1 MFLKKYYIIVKWRE
15 ILIMATH
22 SIDLTKSLKLTA
34 PADRAVRFT
43 PYKENFVTTV
53 PAGKSLCLK
62 AKTVGQYFYYVKQG
76 FVEGESGDIVINVPA
91 TITITNRTD
100 KTMNFIPYRENFQM
114 EVAAK
119 DIYTFEVDTAG
130 QVLYYLAQDTT
141 GPDVEGGLDVAQAPK
156 A

>member
-1 MFLKKYYIIVKWRE
+1 
-15 ILIMATH
+15 MATH

-76 FVEGESGDIVINVPA
+76 FVVGESEAEDIVINVPA
-91 TITITNRTD
+91 TITITNNTD

-119 DIYTFEVDTAG
+119 DVYTFEVDTAG
-130 QVLYYLAQDTT
+130 QVLYYMAQDTT
-141 GPDVEGGLDVAQAPK
+141 GPDVEGGLDVAQAAK